1 MHLAMRTRLINY
13 LCLRGVGGAEGG
25 KWKASAKCS
34 FSWAFKGCSA
44 TTTTFSTTNKLQ
56 MLEAPK
62 GHRPMFCM
70 WLSREEV
77 TLNSGCDHDNVL
89 GVLHALQNTV
99 QLLELSVIQQR
110 KRHTL
115 YRQIFLPMST
125 VAAWLGVVCR
135 LAFRF
140 LWGCPGRCI

>member
-1 MHLAMRTRLINY
+1 MEGLRKVLLLLGIQNVFRNNYHLLDDEQT
-13 LCLRGVGGAEGG
+13 
-25 KWKASAKCS
+25 
-34 FSWAFKGCSA
+34 A
-44 TTTTFSTTNKLQ
+44 TTEKPK
-56 MLEAPK
+56 APK
-62 GHRPMFCM
+62 GHRPIFCM

-99 QLLELSVIQQR
+99 QLLEVSVIQQW

-135 LAFRF
+135 LACRF